1 MTISPLTR
9 RIASPPL
16 FRWQSFSSASSSHW
30 VDQPKPLA
38 PSQAFPDDEID
49 GGNDDAYSCKVIPH
63 HSLMDRAVAVLLAW
77 TALPLG
83 WMYCAI
89 SLGVLTALIA
99 SAYVFPTESIPHVKV
114 AMIGNS
120 MMYYNDFPR
129 FMGTCLL
136 ILSVSAGKES
146 CILHGA
152 HHDISLSLSHIT
164 TEELSDGHLT
174 QNSCLHGNANFKT
187 ILQWGVGFVFCFFHS
202 LC

>member
-30 VDQPKPLA
+30 INQPGPLA
-38 PSQAFPDDEID
+38 PSQTFPDDEID
-49 GGNDDAYSCKVIPH
+49 DTYGSHCTVIPH
-63 HSLMDRAVAVLLAW
+63 NSLMDRAVAFGMAW

-83 WMYCAI
+83 WLYCAL
-89 SLGVLTALIA
+89 SLGVVTALLA

-129 FMGTCLL
+129 FMGTLCSLYETNL
-136 ILSVSAGKES
+136 CSLVSS
-146 CILHGA
+146 
-152 HHDISLSLSHIT
+152 
-164 TEELSDGHLT
+164 
-174 QNSCLHGNANFKT
+174 
-187 ILQWGVGFVFCFFHS
+187 
-202 LC
+202 